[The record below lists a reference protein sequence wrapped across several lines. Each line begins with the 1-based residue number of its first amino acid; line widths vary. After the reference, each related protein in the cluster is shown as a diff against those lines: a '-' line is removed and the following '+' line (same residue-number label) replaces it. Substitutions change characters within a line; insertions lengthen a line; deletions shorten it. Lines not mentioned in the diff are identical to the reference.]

1 MANDITISNSTYAG
15 EAAEGY
21 VRAAV
26 LSSNSFAQNFVTT
39 IENVKH
45 KHVIRPISNDGNLIQ
60 SFACDFTSGGQY
72 TITERVL
79 EPDEFMVNL
88 EFCKQTFRSAW
99 EAFQTG
105 RGFINDELPAQF
117 EDVILLDTSEE
128 IAAAIE
134 FNLWQGNYD
143 PSGTSAT
150 YTSFDGICKVFEDD
164 GALSNKIDLIDA
176 SDGSTELTSLTV
188 AEDVTYNMQ
197 RVLDA
202 LPSRL
207 RNPERYVFMV
217 SPKTRDLYLKDLADS
232 GYQDLYTSNDG
243 TASARFQ
250 GYTVAAPNGF
260 PDDTIMFASPSNLF
274 FGTDVAGDFAQAVVI
289 DRTPIDGSD
298 NVRVVYRFTA
308 GTQIGVVDDVFM
320 CYPDAT

>member
-1 MANDITISNSTYAG
+1 MANDITITSSTYAG

-26 LSSNSFAQNFVTT
+26 LSSNSFANNYVTA

-60 SFACDFTSGGQY
+60 SFACDFTSAGQY
-72 TITERVL
+72 TIVERVL
-79 EPDEFMVNL
+79 QPTEFMVNL
-88 EFCKQTFRSAW
+88 EFCKQTFRSSW

-105 RGFINDELPAQF
+105 RGFINDVLPAQF

-143 PSGTSAT
+143 PSGTSPT
-150 YTSFDGICKVFEDD
+150 YTSFNGLCRVFEAD
-164 GALSNKIDLIDA
+164 GALANKIDLVDA
-176 SDGSTELTSLTV
+176 TNPSTQLTELTV

-207 RNPERYVFMV
+207 RNPEKFVFMV
-217 SPKTRDLYLKDLADS
+217 SPKTRDLYLKDLADN
-232 GYQDLYTSNDG
+232 GYDRVYWSNDG
-243 TASARFQ
+243 TASTLFQ
-250 GYTVAAPNGF
+250 GYRVVSPNGF
-260 PDDTIMFASPSNLF
+260 PDDTIMYASPDNLF
-274 FGTDVAGDFAQAVVI
+274 FGTDVMGDFAQAQVI

-308 GTQIGVVDDVFM
+308 GTQIGVLSDVYM